1 MKKYLYLLV
10 VVLTIIIIFVSL
22 GLKGLIS
29 SLIAFVVA
37 GVMLLIHN
45 TSLNFQLKVLVKYL
59 QDFYEDKNPEKQHF
73 DNELIEDVEI
83 LLEKITQK
91 IQSLSSDY
99 VRAQVSIC
107 SASNDLAVTQNKLN
121 SNVDIVVNGLRDIS
135 SEVDGLT
142 NISSKVAE
150 MCGNSKV
157 LAENCL
163 EKNVECSNSMKKN
176 VLMMNKIGEAVE
188 SIVGTMTDFLEYSGE
203 IKESIKGIKEIA
215 DQTNLLALNAAIEAA
230 RAGESGRGFAV
241 VADEVRKLAE
251 KTTSFTVVVEKVVDK
266 LHQRTES
273 MATQVNENATQ
284 VKEAVVLTQTSG
296 DIIEEIR
303 NQTSSILQTVN
314 DTFEAMETQNNRT
327 HSMAQQILSLNNE
340 TDAAAHLTEESIK
353 IGVTLNSIGT
363 DMKTKSASFGGDD
376 AVFFAFTPELHTGFH
391 EQDRQH
397 SRLIDLI
404 NMVYSALSKQND
416 KATLAKIVDE
426 LIDYTET
433 HFEWENRLMKKL
445 GFGATEGHMEMHKK
459 YVNEI
464 VEFKNKLMSDKYVAG
479 VNVMAFLKDWL
490 ENHIMKTDVVLAK
503 FLKENMENV

>member
-37 GVMLLIHN
+37 GVMFLIHN
-45 TSLNFQLKVLVKYL
+45 TSLNFQLKALVKYL
-59 QDFYEDKNPEKQHF
+59 QDFYEDKNPKKQHF
-73 DNELIEDVEI
+73 DNVLIEDVEI

-188 SIVGTMTDFLEYSGE
+188 SIVGTMTDF
-203 IKESIKGIKEIA
+203 
-215 DQTNLLALNAAIEAA
+215 
-230 RAGESGRGFAV
+230 
-241 VADEVRKLAE
+241 
-251 KTTSFTVVVEKVVDK
+251 
-266 LHQRTES
+266 
-273 MATQVNENATQ
+273 
-284 VKEAVVLTQTSG
+284 
-296 DIIEEIR
+296 
-303 NQTSSILQTVN
+303 
-314 DTFEAMETQNNRT
+314 
-327 HSMAQQILSLNNE
+327 
-340 TDAAAHLTEESIK
+340 
-353 IGVTLNSIGT
+353 
-363 DMKTKSASFGGDD
+363 
-376 AVFFAFTPELHTGFH
+376 
-391 EQDRQH
+391 
-397 SRLIDLI
+397 
-404 NMVYSALSKQND
+404 
-416 KATLAKIVDE
+416 
-426 LIDYTET
+426 
-433 HFEWENRLMKKL
+433 
-445 GFGATEGHMEMHKK
+445 
-459 YVNEI
+459 
-464 VEFKNKLMSDKYVAG
+464 
-479 VNVMAFLKDWL
+479 
-490 ENHIMKTDVVLAK
+490 
-503 FLKENMENV
+503 